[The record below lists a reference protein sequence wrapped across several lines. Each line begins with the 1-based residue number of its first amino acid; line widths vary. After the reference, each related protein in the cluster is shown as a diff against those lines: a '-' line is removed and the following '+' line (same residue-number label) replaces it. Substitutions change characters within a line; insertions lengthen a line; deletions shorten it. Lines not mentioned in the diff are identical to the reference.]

1 MALPLGTTGS
11 LSPTFVS
18 ARDVSLAVN
27 HPSAFALLQMVSN
40 HPEGNFGRLRYFLG
54 GDRPSQT
61 AHLTVFQDLIQ
72 GLWLGS
78 QYYKGGIPRMT
89 PHRLASMLHSLPPIL
104 YM

>member
-1 MALPLGTTGS
+1 MWTLGGDKPVIPEGAFIRGAMALPLGTTGS

-40 HPEGNFGRLRYFLG
+40 HPEGNFRRLRYFLG

-61 AHLTVFQDLIQ
+61 AHLTLSDGWITAT
-72 GLWLGS
+72 
-78 QYYKGGIPRMT
+78 R
-89 PHRLASMLHSLPPIL
+89 
-104 YM
+104 